1 MASRATRSE
10 LEGLDVIRVQDMVFQ
25 ARHGCSPAERE
36 LGAMFHVSV
45 ELYLD
50 TRAAAATD
58 QLEQTAD
65 VAKVFDAIRRVVTT
79 DPPRNLLETVAEEIA
94 DSLLQKFAI
103 EAVRVKCHKDRVP
116 LPGPAAG
123 YEVEILRRR

>member
-1 MASRATRSE
+1 MASRARRSE

-50 TRAAAATD
+50 TRDAAAED
-58 QLEQTAD
+58 QLEATAD
-65 VAKVFDAIRRVVTT
+65 VAAVFATILETVTGPT
-79 DPPRNLLETVAEEIA
+79 RNLLETVAEEIA
-94 DSLLQKFAI
+94 EALLDRFDL

-123 YEVEILRRR
+123 YEVEILRR

>member
-1 MASRATRSE
+1 MASRAKRSE

-50 TRAAAATD
+50 THEAAETD
-58 QLEQTAD
+58 DLKHTAD
-65 VAKVFDAIRRVVTT
+65 VAKVFATILEVVTGPT
-79 DPPRNLLETVAEEIA
+79 RNLLETVAEEIA
-94 DSLLQKFAI
+94 QALLDGFNL
-103 EAVRVKCHKDRVP
+103 EAVRVTCHKDRVP

-123 YEVEILRRR
+123 YEVEIIRR